1 MKEKGRIY
9 SLATLLVNMEKK
21 RTAMQELMEW
31 MIEESQVIPVD
42 PGNVYQKAKELL
54 LMEKEQIKKAYQG
67 NWSEI
72 LSDESEEYYNETYK
86 QQDNG

>member
-1 MKEKGRIY
+1 
-9 SLATLLVNMEKK
+9 MEKK

>member
-1 MKEKGRIY
+1 MY
-9 SLATLLVNMEKK
+9 SLAWPLVNMEKK

>member
-1 MKEKGRIY
+1 MKEMDHMY
-9 SLATLLVNMEKK
+9 SLVTLLVNMEKK

-72 LSDESEEYYNETYK
+72 LSDESEEYYNETYGK
-86 QQDNG
+86 E